1 MLQWLRNR
9 IEIWKDYP
17 LHDGYVVGGRY
28 RIEHCIGM
36 GSYGITY
43 KVKDLETDKVYLLKQ
58 HKPSKGKL
66 GAKLLK
72 KEAKHL
78 NLIQHSNIPSCIHE
92 WEEKGRSFLVMDFI
106 EGFNVEQLLDGGQ
119 FSFSELE
126 ALEVVKRIAALIA
139 DVHRAGLIHMDV
151 RIPNVLIQGEQVYL
165 IDFGLSRQYSEGRAN
180 SDQQDNVD
188 SIPPLYAGL
197 NAAENSQGDHF
208 KQRMRRIH
216 PSSDWYALGHF
227 LLFLLYSTYEADEE
241 QEERCWTEEL
251 DMHAETK
258 ALIQM
263 LLAASDTFDDTVYLV
278 QIEKSYAAIKS
289 SFS

>member
-9 IEIWKDYP
+9 IELWRDYP
-17 LHDGYVVGGRY
+17 LHDGYVAGGRY

-43 KVKDLETDKVYLLKQ
+43 KAKDLETNKVYLLKQ

-78 NLIQHSNIPSCIHE
+78 NLIQHANIPRCIHT

-106 EGFNVEQLLDGGQ
+106 EGSNVEQLLGDGQ
-119 FSFSELE
+119 SSFSELE
-126 ALEVVKRIAALIA
+126 ALAVIKRIAALIVE
-139 DVHRAGLIHMDV
+139 VHRAGLIHMDV
-151 RIPNVLIQGEQVYL
+151 RIPNVLLQEERVYL
-165 IDFGLSRQYSEGRAN
+165 IDFGLSRQYSEQGEKAACQENARHT
-180 SDQQDNVD
+180 S
-188 SIPPLYAGL
+188 PLLGH
-197 NAAENSQGDHF
+197 EHSHEGDDF

-227 LLFLLYSTYEADEE
+227 LLFLLYSTYEADED

-251 DMHAETK
+251 DMHPDTM
-258 ALIQM
+258 ALVHM
-263 LLAASDTFDDTVYLV
+263 LLKASDAFDDMAYMI
-278 QIEKSYAAIKS
+278 QIEQSITAIKS
-289 SFS
+289 SL

>member
-9 IEIWKDYP
+9 IELWKDYP

-43 KVKDLETDKVYLLKQ
+43 KAKDLETDKVYLLKQ

-78 NLIQHSNIPSCIHE
+78 NLIQHSHIPRCIHT

-106 EGFNVEQLLDGGQ
+106 EGSNVEQLLDGGH
-119 FSFSELE
+119 STFSELE
-126 ALEVVKRIAALIA
+126 ALEVIKRIAALIA
-139 DVHRAGLIHMDV
+139 DVHRAGLVHMDV
-151 RIPNVLIQGEQVYL
+151 RIPNVLIQGGEVYL
-165 IDFGLSRQYSEGRAN
+165 IDFGLSRQYSEWPVN

-188 SIPPLYAGL
+188 SISLLFAAG
-197 NAAENSQGDHF
+197 NSQGDNF

-258 ALIQM
+258 ALLQM
-263 LLAASDTFDDTVYLV
+263 LLIASDTFDDTAYLV

-289 SFS
+289 SYS